1 MKKIFYFIILLILS
15 VYILSEF
22 IGDKFIKGVV
32 EKNISSTLDRKIK
45 IESLNISY
53 LKGEAIVQNI
63 QLYNK
68 DFADKLLNIKNIHLK
83 LNSLSIF
90 SDVIEMDNVDIDG
103 LNLNYYFKVKKAKVI
118 DNIRSLDKTLK
129 KREGQTSNNKYF
141 NINELNVNNIIV
153 SVNSK
158 ELNIN
163 QQIPL
168 TNLKFTNIGNTET
181 SNDYKKVLRV
191 FMDQT
196 IETVKSKVLNVNLK
210 NKLKVIK
217 NIDED
222 AIKKTIKEKLDL
234 NTDFLKDKLKN
245 KLKKLIK

>member
-1 MKKIFYFIILLILS
+1 MKKISYFIVFLILS
-15 VYILSEF
+15 FYILSEF

-32 EKNISSTLDRKIK
+32 EKNISSTLDRKVEIG
-45 IESLNISY
+45 SLDISY
-53 LKGEAIVQNI
+53 LKGEAIVENI
-63 QLYNK
+63 KLYNK
-68 DFADKLLNIKNIHLK
+68 DFADELLNINNIQLK

-90 SDVIEMDNVDIDG
+90 SNVIEIDNVDIDG
-103 LNLNYYFKVKKAKVI
+103 LILNYYFKVKKAKVI
-118 DNIRSLDKTLK
+118 DNIRSLNKTLK
-129 KREGQTSNNKYF
+129 KEKGQPSNNKYF
-141 NINELNVNNIIV
+141 NINELNVKNIVV
-153 SVNSK
+153 SVNSAD
-158 ELNIN
+158 LNIN

-168 TNLKFTNIGNTET
+168 TNLKFTNIGNTEK
-181 SNDYKKVLRV
+181 SNDYKKALKD

-196 IETVKSKVLNVNLK
+196 IKTVKSKVLNVNLK

-222 AIKKTIKEKLDL
+222 VIKKTIKEKLDL

>member
-103 LNLNYYFKVKKAKVI
+103 LNLNYYFKVKKAKVT
-118 DNIRSLDKTLK
+118 DNIRSLNKTLK
-129 KREGQTSNNKYF
+129 KNEGQSSNNKYF

-222 AIKKTIKEKLDL
+222 VIKKTIKEKLDL

>member
-1 MKKIFYFIILLILS
+1 LS

-53 LKGEAIVQNI
+53 LKGEVIVENI

-90 SDVIEMDNVDIDG
+90 SDIIEVDKIDIDG

-168 TNLKFTNIGNTET
+168 TNLKFTNIGNIET
-181 SNDYKKVLRV
+181 SNDYKKVLQD

-196 IETVKSKVLNVNLK
+196 IKTVKSKVLNVNLK

>member
-1 MKKIFYFIILLILS
+1 MS

-53 LKGEAIVQNI
+53 LKGEVIVENI

-90 SDVIEMDNVDIDG
+90 SDIIEVDKIDIDG

-168 TNLKFTNIGNTET
+168 TNLKFTNIGNIET
-181 SNDYKKVLRV
+181 SNDYKKVLQD

-196 IETVKSKVLNVNLK
+196 IKTVKSKVLNVNLK

>member
-1 MKKIFYFIILLILS
+1 MKKISYFIVFLILS
-15 VYILSEF
+15 FYILSEF

-32 EKNISSTLDRKIK
+32 EKNISSTLDRKVEIG
-45 IESLNISY
+45 SLNISY
-53 LKGEAIVQNI
+53 LKGEAIVKNI
-63 QLYNK
+63 KLYNK
-68 DFADKLLNIKNIHLK
+68 DFADELLNINNIQLK

-90 SDVIEMDNVDIDG
+90 SNVIEIDRVEIEG
-103 LNLNYYFKVKKAKVI
+103 LNLNYFFKLKKTKVY
-118 DNIRSLDKTLK
+118 DNIRSLNKTLK
-129 KREGQTSNNKYF
+129 KNEGQSSNNKYF

-196 IETVKSKVLNVNLK
+196 TETVKSKVLNVNLK

-222 AIKKTIKEKLDL
+222 TIKKTIKEKLDL

>member
-53 LKGEAIVQNI
+53 LKGEAIVENI

-90 SDVIEMDNVDIDG
+90 SDVIEIDNVYIDG
-103 LNLNYYFKVKKAKVI
+103 LNLNYYFKVKKANVT
-118 DNIRSLDKTLK
+118 DNIRSLNKTLK
-129 KREGQTSNNKYF
+129 KNEGQSSNNKYF

-222 AIKKTIKEKLDL
+222 VIKKTIKEKLDL

>member
-53 LKGEAIVQNI
+53 LKGEVIVENI

-90 SDVIEMDNVDIDG
+90 SDIIEVDKIDIDG

>member
-1 MKKIFYFIILLILS
+1 MKKISYFIVFLILS

-32 EKNISSTLDRKIK
+32 EKNISSTLDRKVEIG
-45 IESLNISY
+45 SLNISY
-53 LKGEAIVQNI
+53 LKGEAIVENI
-63 QLYNK
+63 KLYNK
-68 DFADKLLNIKNIHLK
+68 DFADELLNINNIHLK

-90 SDVIEMDNVDIDG
+90 SNVIEIDNVDIDG

-118 DNIRSLDKTLK
+118 DNIRPLNKTLK
-129 KREGQTSNNKYF
+129 KREGQPSNNKYF
-141 NINELNVNNIIV
+141 NINELNVKNIVV
-153 SVNSK
+153 SVNSA

-168 TNLKFTNIGNTET
+168 TKLKFTNIGNNEK
-181 SNDYKKVLRV
+181 SNDYKKVLKD
-191 FMDQT
+191 FMDKT
-196 IETVKSKVLNVNLK
+196 IKTVKSKVLNINIK

-222 AIKKTIKEKLDL
+222 VIKKTIKEKLDL
-234 NTDFLKDKLKN
+234 NTDILRDKLKN

>member
-1 MKKIFYFIILLILS
+1 MKKISYFIVFLILS

-32 EKNISSTLDRKIK
+32 EKNISSTLDRKVEIG
-45 IESLNISY
+45 SLNISY
-53 LKGEAIVQNI
+53 LKGEAIVENI
-63 QLYNK
+63 KLYNK
-68 DFADKLLNIKNIHLK
+68 DFADELLNINNIQLK

-90 SDVIEMDNVDIDG
+90 SNVIEIDNVDIDG

-118 DNIRSLDKTLK
+118 DNIRPLNKTLK
-129 KREGQTSNNKYF
+129 KREGQPSNNKYF
-141 NINELNVNNIIV
+141 NINELNVKNIVV
-153 SVNSK
+153 SVNSA

-168 TNLKFTNIGNTET
+168 TNLKFTNIGNTEK
-181 SNDYKKVLRV
+181 SNDYKKALKD

-196 IETVKSKVLNVNLK
+196 IKTVKSKVLNVNLK

-222 AIKKTIKEKLDL
+222 VIKKTIKEKLDL
-234 NTDFLKDKLKN
+234 NTDILKDKLKN

>member
-1 MKKIFYFIILLILS
+1 MKKISYFIVFLILS
-15 VYILSEF
+15 AYILSEF
-22 IGDKFIKGVV
+22 IGDKFIKSVV
-32 EKNISSTLDRKIK
+32 EKNISSTLDRKVEIG
-45 IESLNISY
+45 SLNISY
-53 LKGEAIVQNI
+53 LKGAAFVENI
-63 QLYNK
+63 KLYNK
-68 DFADKLLNIKNIHLK
+68 DFADELLNINNIHLK

-90 SDVIEMDNVDIDG
+90 NNVIEIDNVDIDG

-118 DNIRSLDKTLK
+118 DNIRSLNKTLK
-129 KREGQTSNNKYF
+129 KNEGQHSNNKYF
-141 NINELNVNNIIV
+141 NINELNVKNIVV
-153 SVNSK
+153 SVNSA

-168 TNLKFTNIGNTET
+168 TNLKFTNIGNTEK
-181 SNDYKKVLRV
+181 SNDYKKVLKD

-196 IETVKSKVLNVNLK
+196 IKTVKSKALNVNLK

-222 AIKKTIKEKLDL
+222 LIKKTIKEKIDL
-234 NTDFLKDKLKN
+234 NTDILQDKLKN

>member
-1 MKKIFYFIILLILS
+1 MYKRQ
-15 VYILSEF
+15 EF

-90 SDVIEMDNVDIDG
+90 SDVIEIDNVDIDG
-103 LNLNYYFKVKKAKVI
+103 LNLNYYLKVKKAKVT
-118 DNIRSLDKTLK
+118 DNIRSLNKTLK
-129 KREGQTSNNKYF
+129 KNEGQSSNNKYF

-181 SNDYKKVLRV
+181 SNDL
-191 FMDQT
+191 
-196 IETVKSKVLNVNLK
+196 S
-210 NKLKVIK
+210 
-217 NIDED
+217 
-222 AIKKTIKEKLDL
+222 
-234 NTDFLKDKLKN
+234 
-245 KLKKLIK
+245 LIHI

>member
-90 SDVIEMDNVDIDG
+90 SDVIEIDNVDIDG
-103 LNLNYYFKVKKAKVI
+103 LNLNYYFKVKKAKVT
-118 DNIRSLDKTLK
+118 DNIRSLNKTLK
-129 KREGQTSNNKYF
+129 KNEGQHSNNKYF
-141 NINELNVNNIIV
+141 NINELNVKNIVV
-153 SVNSK
+153 SVNSAD
-158 ELNIN
+158 LNIN

-168 TNLKFTNIGNTET
+168 TNLKFTNIGNTEK
-181 SNDYKKVLRV
+181 SNDYKKVLKD

-196 IETVKSKVLNVNLK
+196 IKTVKSKVLNVNLK

-222 AIKKTIKEKLDL
+222 VIKKTIKEKLDL
-234 NTDFLKDKLKN
+234 NTDILKDKLKN

>member
-63 QLYNK
+63 QMYNK

-103 LNLNYYFKVKKAKVI
+103 LNLNYYFKVKKAKVT
-118 DNIRSLDKTLK
+118 DNIRSLNKTLK
-129 KREGQTSNNKYF
+129 KNEGQSSNNKYF
-141 NINELNVNNIIV
+141 NINEFNVNNIIV

-222 AIKKTIKEKLDL
+222 VIKKTIKEKLDL

>member
-1 MKKIFYFIILLILS
+1 MKKISYFIVFLILS

-32 EKNISSTLDRKIK
+32 EKKISSTLDRKVEIG
-45 IESLNISY
+45 SLKISY
-53 LKGEAIVQNI
+53 LKGEAIVENI
-63 QLYNK
+63 KLYNK
-68 DFADKLLNIKNIHLK
+68 DFADELLNINNIHLK

-90 SDVIEMDNVDIDG
+90 SNVIEIDNVDING

-118 DNIRSLDKTLK
+118 DNIRSLNKTLK
-129 KREGQTSNNKYF
+129 KREGQPSNNKYF
-141 NINELNVNNIIV
+141 NINELNVNNIVV
-153 SVNSK
+153 SVNST

-168 TNLKFTNIGNTET
+168 TNLKFTNIGNTEK
-181 SNDYKKVLRV
+181 SNDYKKVLKD

-196 IETVKSKVLNVNLK
+196 IKTVKSKVLNINFK

-222 AIKKTIKEKLDL
+222 VIKKTIKEKLDL
-234 NTDFLKDKLKN
+234 NTDILKDKLKN

>member
-1 MKKIFYFIILLILS
+1 MKKISYFIVFLILS

-32 EKNISSTLDRKIK
+32 EKNISSTLDRKVEIG
-45 IESLNISY
+45 SLNISY
-53 LKGEAIVQNI
+53 LKGEAIVENI
-63 QLYNK
+63 KLYNK
-68 DFADKLLNIKNIHLK
+68 DFADELLNINNIHLK

-90 SDVIEMDNVDIDG
+90 SNVIEIDNVDIDG

-118 DNIRSLDKTLK
+118 DNIRPLNKTLK
-129 KREGQTSNNKYF
+129 KREGQPSNNKYF
-141 NINELNVNNIIV
+141 NINELNVKNIVV
-153 SVNSK
+153 SVNSA

-168 TNLKFTNIGNTET
+168 TNLKFTNIGNTEK
-181 SNDYKKVLRV
+181 SNDYKKVLKD

-196 IETVKSKVLNVNLK
+196 IKTVKSKVLNVNLK
-210 NKLKVIK
+210 NKLKIIK

-222 AIKKTIKEKLDL
+222 VIKKTIKEKLDL
-234 NTDFLKDKLKN
+234 NTDIFKDKLKN

>member
-1 MKKIFYFIILLILS
+1 MKKISYFIVFLILS

-32 EKNISSTLDRKIK
+32 EKNISSTLDRKVEIG
-45 IESLNISY
+45 SLNISY
-53 LKGEAIVQNI
+53 LKGEAIVENI
-63 QLYNK
+63 KLYNK
-68 DFADKLLNIKNIHLK
+68 DFADELLNINNIQLK

-90 SDVIEMDNVDIDG
+90 SNVIEIDNVDIDG

-118 DNIRSLDKTLK
+118 DNIRPLNKTLK
-129 KREGQTSNNKYF
+129 KREGQPSNNKYF
-141 NINELNVNNIIV
+141 NINELNVKNIVV
-153 SVNSK
+153 SVNSA

-168 TNLKFTNIGNTET
+168 TNLKFTNIGNTEK
-181 SNDYKKVLRV
+181 SNDYKKALKD

-196 IETVKSKVLNVNLK
+196 IKTVKSKVLNVNLK

-222 AIKKTIKEKLDL
+222 VIKKTIKEKLDL
-234 NTDFLKDKLKN
+234 NTEILKDKLKN

>member
-1 MKKIFYFIILLILS
+1 MKKISYFIVFLILS

-22 IGDKFIKGVV
+22 IGDKFIKGVI
-32 EKNISSTLDRKIK
+32 EKNISSTLDRKVEIG
-45 IESLNISY
+45 SLNISY

-90 SDVIEMDNVDIDG
+90 SDVIEIDNVDIDG
-103 LNLNYYFKVKKAKVI
+103 LNLNYYFKVKKAKVT
-118 DNIRSLDKTLK
+118 DNIRSLNKTLK
-129 KREGQTSNNKYF
+129 KKEGQSSNNKYF

-222 AIKKTIKEKLDL
+222 VIKKTIKEKLDL

>member
-1 MKKIFYFIILLILS
+1 MKKISYFIVFLILS

-32 EKNISSTLDRKIK
+32 EKNISSSLDRKVEIG
-45 IESLNISY
+45 SLNISY
-53 LKGEAIVQNI
+53 LKGEAIVKNI
-63 QLYNK
+63 KLYNK
-68 DFADKLLNIKNIHLK
+68 DFADELLNINNIQLK

-90 SDVIEMDNVDIDG
+90 SNVIEIDNVDIDG
-103 LNLNYYFKVKKAKVI
+103 LILNYYFKVKKAKVI
-118 DNIRSLDKTLK
+118 DNIRSLNKSLK
-129 KREGQTSNNKYF
+129 KEKGQPSNNKYF
-141 NINELNVNNIIV
+141 NINELNVKNIVV
-153 SVNSK
+153 SVNSAD
-158 ELNIN
+158 LNIN

-168 TNLKFTNIGNTET
+168 TNLKFTNIGNTEK
-181 SNDYKKVLRV
+181 SNDYKKVLKD

-196 IETVKSKVLNVNLK
+196 IKTVKSKVLNVNLK

-222 AIKKTIKEKLDL
+222 VIKKTIKEKLDL
-234 NTDFLKDKLKN
+234 NTDILKDKLKN

>member
-1 MKKIFYFIILLILS
+1 MKKISYFIVFLILS

-22 IGDKFIKGVV
+22 IGDKFIKSVV
-32 EKNISSTLDRKIK
+32 EKNISSTLDRKVEIG
-45 IESLNISY
+45 SLDISY
-53 LKGEAIVQNI
+53 LKGEAIVENI
-63 QLYNK
+63 KLYNK
-68 DFADKLLNIKNIHLK
+68 DFADELLNINNIQLK

-90 SDVIEMDNVDIDG
+90 SNVIEIDNVDIDG
-103 LNLNYYFKVKKAKVI
+103 LILNYYFKVKKAKVI
-118 DNIRSLDKTLK
+118 DNIRSLNKTLK
-129 KREGQTSNNKYF
+129 KEERQPSNNKYF
-141 NINELNVNNIIV
+141 NINELNVKNIVV
-153 SVNSK
+153 SVNSA

-168 TNLKFTNIGNTET
+168 TNLKFTNIGNTEK
-181 SNDYKKVLRV
+181 SNDYKKVLKD

-196 IETVKSKVLNVNLK
+196 IKTVKSKVLNVNLK

-222 AIKKTIKEKLDL
+222 VIKKTIKEKLDL
-234 NTDFLKDKLKN
+234 NTDILKDKLKN

>member
-1 MKKIFYFIILLILS
+1 MKKISYFIVFLILS

-32 EKNISSTLDRKIK
+32 EKNISSTLDRKVEIG
-45 IESLNISY
+45 SLNISY
-53 LKGEAIVQNI
+53 LKGEAIVENI
-63 QLYNK
+63 KLYNK
-68 DFADKLLNIKNIHLK
+68 DFADELLNINNIQLK

-90 SDVIEMDNVDIDG
+90 SNVIEIDNVDIDG

-118 DNIRSLDKTLK
+118 DNIRPLNKTLK
-129 KREGQTSNNKYF
+129 KREGQPSNNKYF
-141 NINELNVNNIIV
+141 NINELNVKNIVV
-153 SVNSK
+153 SVNSA

-168 TNLKFTNIGNTET
+168 TNLKFTNIGNTEK
-181 SNDYKKVLRV
+181 SNDYKKVLKD

-196 IETVKSKVLNVNLK
+196 IKTVKSKVLNVNLK
-210 NKLKVIK
+210 DKLKIIK

-222 AIKKTIKEKLDL
+222 VIKKTIKEKLDL
-234 NTDFLKDKLKN
+234 NTDIFKDKLKN

>member
-53 LKGEAIVQNI
+53 LKGEVIVENI

-90 SDVIEMDNVDIDG
+90 SDIIEVDKIDIDG

-168 TNLKFTNIGNTET
+168 TNLKFTNIGNIET
-181 SNDYKKVLRV
+181 SNDYKKVLQD

-196 IETVKSKVLNVNLK
+196 IKTVKSKVLNVNLK

>member
-1 MKKIFYFIILLILS
+1 MKKISYFIVFLILS

-32 EKNISSTLDRKIK
+32 EKNISSTLDRKVEIG
-45 IESLNISY
+45 SLNISY
-53 LKGEAIVQNI
+53 LKGEAIVENI
-63 QLYNK
+63 KLYNK
-68 DFADKLLNIKNIHLK
+68 DFADELLNINNIQLK

-90 SDVIEMDNVDIDG
+90 SNVIEIDNVDIDG

-118 DNIRSLDKTLK
+118 DNIRPLNKTLK
-129 KREGQTSNNKYF
+129 KREGQPSNNKYF
-141 NINELNVNNIIV
+141 NINELNVKNIVV
-153 SVNSK
+153 SVNSA

-168 TNLKFTNIGNTET
+168 TNLKFTNIGNTEK
-181 SNDYKKVLRV
+181 SNDYKKALKD

-196 IETVKSKVLNVNLK
+196 IKTVKSKVLNVNLK

-222 AIKKTIKEKLDL
+222 VIKKKIKEKLDL
-234 NTDFLKDKLKN
+234 NTDILKDKLKN

>member
-1 MKKIFYFIILLILS
+1 MKKISYFIVFLILS
-15 VYILSEF
+15 AYILSEF

-32 EKNISSTLDRKIK
+32 EKNISSTLDRKVEIG
-45 IESLNISY
+45 SLNISY
-53 LKGEAIVQNI
+53 LKGEAIVKNI
-63 QLYNK
+63 KLYNK
-68 DFADKLLNIKNIHLK
+68 DFADELLNINNIQLK

-90 SDVIEMDNVDIDG
+90 SNVIEIDNVDIDG
-103 LNLNYYFKVKKAKVI
+103 LILNYYFKVKKAKVI
-118 DNIRSLDKTLK
+118 DNIRSLNKTLK
-129 KREGQTSNNKYF
+129 KEEGEPSNNKYF
-141 NINELNVNNIIV
+141 NINELNVKNIVV
-153 SVNSK
+153 SVNSA

-168 TNLKFTNIGNTET
+168 TNLKFTNIGNTEK
-181 SNDYKKVLRV
+181 SNDYKKVLKD

-196 IETVKSKVLNVNLK
+196 IKTVKSKVLNINLK

-222 AIKKTIKEKLDL
+222 VIKKTIKEKLDL
-234 NTDFLKDKLKN
+234 NTDILKDKLKN

>member
-1 MKKIFYFIILLILS
+1 MKKISYFIVFLILS

-32 EKNISSTLDRKIK
+32 EKNISSTLDRKVEIG
-45 IESLNISY
+45 SLNISY
-53 LKGEAIVQNI
+53 LKGEAIVENI
-63 QLYNK
+63 KLYNK
-68 DFADKLLNIKNIHLK
+68 DFADELLNINNIQLK

-90 SDVIEMDNVDIDG
+90 SNVIEIDNVDIDG

-118 DNIRSLDKTLK
+118 DNIRPLNKTLK
-129 KREGQTSNNKYF
+129 KREGQPSNNKYF
-141 NINELNVNNIIV
+141 NINELNVKNIVV
-153 SVNSK
+153 SVNSA

-168 TNLKFTNIGNTET
+168 TNLKFTNIGNTEK
-181 SNDYKKVLRV
+181 SNDYKKVLKD

-196 IETVKSKVLNVNLK
+196 IKTVKSKVLNVNLK

-222 AIKKTIKEKLDL
+222 VIKKTIKEKLDL
-234 NTDFLKDKLKN
+234 NTDILKDKLKN